1 MEELD
6 GQAALVTGAS
16 SGIGAATARRLAADG
31 VSVALAARRR
41 ERLERV
47 AEDVREAGQEALVAP
62 TDVTD
67 PDAVADLVEGA
78 VDAFGRL
85 DVVVNNAGLGRTD
98 PVEEMSTEDYRLM
111 MSVNCDGMF
120 FVARETIPHLR
131 ETDGE
136 LVFVASMSG
145 EYPRPAS
152 VVYAAT
158 KWWTRGFSHSLAA
171 AVGTDGIGVTA
182 INPTEVRTEFGEDGA
197 AKERF
202 DSDEVT
208 DAGEVADAIA
218 FVAAQET
225 PTYVHEMDIYRR
237 DKLAQF

>member
-1 MEELD
+1 MGELD
-6 GQAALVTGAS
+6 DRTALVTGAS
-16 SGIGAATARRLAADG
+16 SGIGAATARQLAAEGAD
-31 VSVALAARRR
+31 VALAARRR

-47 AEDVREAGQEALVAP
+47 AEDVRAADREALVAP

-67 PDAVADLVEGA
+67 HGAVADLVEGTI
-78 VDAFGRL
+78 DAFGRL

-98 PVEEMSTEDYRLM
+98 PVEEMSTDDYRLM

-136 LVFVASMSG
+136 LIFLASMSG

-158 KWWTRGFSHSLAA
+158 KWWTRGFAHSLAA
-171 AVGTDGIGVTA
+171 AVGPDGIGVTA
-182 INPTEVRTEFGEDGA
+182 INPTEVRTEFGEDA
-197 AKERF
+197 EARERF

-218 FVAAQET
+218 FVAAQEA
-225 PTYVHEMDIYRR
+225 PTYIHEMDIYRR
-237 DKLAQF
+237 DKLAHF

>member
-1 MEELD
+1 MEGLD

-31 VSVALAARRR
+31 ADVALAARRA
-41 ERLERV
+41 ERLEEV
-47 AEDVREAGQEALVAP
+47 AEMVHGEGQEALVAP

-67 PDAVADLVEGA
+67 PDAVADLVDGT

-85 DVVVNNAGLGRTD
+85 DAVVNNAGLGRTD
-98 PVEEMSTEDYRLM
+98 PVEEMSNEDYRLM

-136 LVFVASMSG
+136 LIFLASMSG

-158 KWWTRGFSHSLAA
+158 KWWTRGFAHSLAA
-171 AVGTDGIGVTA
+171 AVGEDGIGVTA
-182 INPTEVRTEFGEDGA
+182 INPTEVRTEFGEEQA
-197 AKERF
+197 ARERY
-202 DSDEVT
+202 SSEEVT
-208 DAGEVADAIA
+208 DAEEVADAIA
-218 FVAAQET
+218 FVAAQEA
-225 PTYVHEMDIYRR
+225 PTYIHEMDIYRR
-237 DKLAQF
+237 DKLSHF